1 MTASG
6 RLLVLRHHDEDH
18 PGLIGEAF
26 VARGFEL
33 DVVMMN
39 ENTPTPSVR
48 GYDILLILGSSSA
61 VYDHEVEQAW
71 FGRELGVIAEAR
83 DLHVP
88 VLGICFGAQ
97 ALCLFHGG
105 SVARAPEPEI
115 GWYRIDAAPGHE
127 IEAGPWFEFHFDRCT
142 LPDSAELWATSP
154 RAVQAFCVGD
164 NVGVQ
169 FHPEID
175 DHQLRDWLESAAESA
190 RDFGHDIDE
199 LVAQTAREVPA
210 ARERAA
216 RLVDLFLRHT
226 RRGAFSPERAV
237 ELQ

>member
-1 MTASG
+1 MA

-39 ENTPTPSVR
+39 DNTPTPSAA
-48 GYDILLILGSSSA
+48 GYDALLILGSSSA
-61 VYDHEVEQAW
+61 VYDHDVETSW
-71 FGRELGVIAEAR
+71 FGRELGVIAEAGEF
-83 DLHVP
+83 DVP

-105 SVARAPEPEI
+105 EVTRAPEPEI
-115 GWYRIDAAPGHE
+115 GWYVVDVEPE
-127 IEAGPWFEFHFDRCT
+127 SDIEPGPWFEFHFDHCT
-142 LPDSAELWATSP
+142 LPSDAQLWASTP
-154 RAVQAFCVGD
+154 RAVQAFAVGA

-175 DHQLRDWLESAAESA
+175 DGQLRDWLDSAAESA
-190 RDFGHDIDE
+190 REFGHDIEE
-199 LVAQTAREVPA
+199 LLEETRREVPA
-210 ARERAA
+210 ARERAH
-216 RLVDLFLRHT
+216 RLVERFLRHS
-226 RRGAFSPERAV
+226 GA
-237 ELQ
+237 LQH